1 MSKEFEFAVIISGKF
16 VNFLWSKWSQTLVG
30 HSFKDDRVIL
40 AAMTHWT
47 VTQNTESIGRE
58 YESLLRDIY

>member
-1 MSKEFEFAVIISGKF
+1 MEQMK
-16 VNFLWSKWSQTLVG
+16 QTLVG